1 MYQLLESTVS
11 LSLQSIEA
19 NLCCVENTSSYILQ
33 YFWNTR
39 KCNLNFLRT

>member
-1 MYQLLESTVS
+1 MCQLLESIVS

-19 NLCCVENTSSYILQ
+19 NLCCVENTCSYILQ

-39 KCNLNFLRT
+39 KRNLNFLRT